1 MLTSSSSSKSSLY
14 TLALT
19 GLVLSCLTAAALSYN
34 VMGPKKQR
42 GNEDDKTTKDHS
54 LGQCTESGGAISI
67 AFLGNSILYF
77 NDCPRLVQHMLQQ
90 RFSTVV
96 QDSCLRGGATLPSL
110 LDKGNGMRDKFQ
122 TPPAVKADGKHD
134 IGAATVKSLLSEK
147 WDFVVLNDYT
157 QAPVRQ
163 ETKQATLDALR
174 DTYSK
179 LFQQAGATPVF
190 LETFAYRYPDMKGT
204 KDLGDF
210 IQFSERLTA
219 GYIEYAETLSK
230 LLPETPCRI
239 ARAGQAFQWLFTYNH
254 NLWEKLF
261 SWDDFHPSP
270 HGTWLEA
277 CCIYC
282 AVVNEAPPSLDSQWW
297 EAARRMQPSIEK
309 PMALPTVQESEELR
323 RVACF
328 VSGVNAEAF
337 SASRL

>member
-1 MLTSSSSSKSSLY
+1 MTAGSSSSKSSLY
-14 TLALT
+14 SLALT
-19 GLVLSCLTAAALSYN
+19 GLVLSCLTAAAVSYN
-34 VMGPKKQR
+34 VMGSLKLFSKKQNR
-42 GNEDDKTTKDHS
+42 CDDDDDK
-54 LGQCTESGGAISI
+54 ISI
-67 AFLGNSILYF
+67 AFIGNSILYF

-90 RFSTVV
+90 RFGTVI

-110 LDKGNGMRDKFQ
+110 LEKGNGMKDKFQ
-122 TPPAVKADGKHD
+122 TLPAVKADGSHD
-134 IGAATVKSLLSEK
+134 IGAATVKDLLAQK
-147 WDFVVLNDYT
+147 WDFVILNDYT

-179 LFQQAGATPVF
+179 LIQQSGATPVF

-210 IQFSERLTA
+210 IGFSERLAA
-219 GYIEYAETLSK
+219 GYVEYAETMTE

-239 ARAGQAFQWLFTYNH
+239 AKAGQAFQWLFTYNH
-254 NLWEKLF
+254 DLWEKLF

-282 AVVNEAPPSLDSQWW
+282 AVVNEAPPILDSQWW

-309 PMALPTVQESEELR
+309 PMPLPTERESEELR

-328 VSGVNAEAF
+328 VSGVNDEIF
-337 SASRL
+337 SDASLMKKKSAL

>member
-1 MLTSSSSSKSSLY
+1 MTTSSSSSKSPLY
-14 TLALT
+14 SLALT
-19 GLVLSCLTAAALSYN
+19 GLVLSCLTAAAVSYN
-34 VMGPKKQR
+34 VMGSLKSFFKKQK
-42 GNEDDKTTKDHS
+42 GCDDDDDDK
-54 LGQCTESGGAISI
+54 ISI
-67 AFLGNSILYF
+67 AFIGNSILYF

-90 RFSTVV
+90 RFGTVV

-110 LDKGNGMRDKFQ
+110 LEKGNGMKEKFQ
-122 TPPAVKADGKHD
+122 TLPAVKPDGTHD
-134 IGAATVKSLLSEK
+134 IGSATVKILLAQK
-147 WDFVVLNDYT
+147 WDFVVLSDHT

-163 ETKQATLDALR
+163 KTRQATLDVLR

-179 LFQQAGATPVF
+179 LFQQSGATPVF

-210 IQFSERLTA
+210 VKFSERLTA
-219 GYIEYAETLSK
+219 GYIEYAETMTE

-239 ARAGQAFQWLFTYNH
+239 AKAGQAFQWLFTYNK

-261 SWDDFHPSP
+261 SWDYFHPSP

-282 AVVNEAPPSLDSQWW
+282 AVVKEAPPILDSQWW

-309 PMALPTVQESEELR
+309 PMPLPTERESEELR

-328 VSGVNAEAF
+328 VSGINDEIF
-337 SASRL
+337 SDASLMKKKSCL